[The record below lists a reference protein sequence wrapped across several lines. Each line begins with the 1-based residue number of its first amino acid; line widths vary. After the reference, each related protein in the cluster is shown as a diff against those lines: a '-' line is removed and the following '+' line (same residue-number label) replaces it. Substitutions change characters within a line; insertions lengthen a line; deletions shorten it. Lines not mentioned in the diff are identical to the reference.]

1 MMWRWQ
7 SLALF
12 ALGGLAFAG
21 PADETKKPAG
31 KTDPP
36 GVPLEAVLKA
46 KLDTYTLDLGGKTAA
61 EFRKQIESGGETGNY
76 PEAPKVDLVLELKN
90 TGSEAVQVQ
99 AFGTE
104 NTVELKLNGP
114 GAITEPLKRRIT
126 NKLRIAPKA
135 ITLEPG
141 KSVSVPITSLMFGF
155 KGSHRAWW
163 VEPGKYTLSA
173 SYKTSVSPR
182 PKDARDAGGGF
193 GAVTVTS
200 APVPLK
206 VEAK

>member
-1 MMWRWQ
+1 MMMRWQ
-7 SLALF
+7 GMALF

-21 PADETKKPAG
+21 PADETKS

-36 GVPLEAVLKA
+36 GAPLEAVLRA
-46 KLDTYTLDLGGKTAA
+46 KTAKYALDLGGKSAA
-61 EFRKQIESGGETGNY
+61 EFRKQIESGGDTGNY

-90 TGSEAVQVQ
+90 TGREEVQVKV
-99 AFGTE
+99 FGTE
-104 NTVELKLNGP
+104 NTVELTLKGP
-114 GAITEPLKRRIT
+114 GAITEQLKRRIT
-126 NKLRIAPKA
+126 NKLRIAPKTM
-135 ITLEPG
+135 TLAPG
-141 KSVSVPITSLMFGF
+141 KSVSVPITSLAFGL

-173 SYKTSVSPR
+173 RYKTSVSPR

-193 GAVTVTS
+193 GAVTVIS
-200 APVPLK
+200 APVTLE